1 MPHRQSGF
9 TIIELLIAISILSI
23 TILLTTGILAGVAKQ
38 YQRATYNTKLND
50 AARNVHSVIGDSI
63 SYGGTITA
71 ILGPTNGYNYFCAD
85 QIRYYWKTSSGS
97 AITTPSGLYRDNI
110 GCSVAPTDTAATVA
124 ENLLPVNGF
133 ITQLS
138 ISSSGLVYNIAT
150 TFKVGSPEMFTNPS
164 DIGAVDTFCL
174 PALRGGDFC
183 SQVSY
188 NSVVVKKVGSNL

>member
-1 MPHRQSGF
+1 MPHNERGF
-9 TIIELLIAISILSI
+9 TIVELMIAISILSI
-23 TILLTTGILAGVAKQ
+23 TVLLTTGILTGIAKQ

-50 AARNVHSVIGDSI
+50 ASRNVHSVIGDSI

-71 ILGPTNGYNYFCAD
+71 ILGPTNGYKYFCAD
-85 QIRYYWKTSSGS
+85 QIRYYWKTSTGS
-97 AITTPSGLYRDNI
+97 AISTPSGLYRDKIN
-110 GCSVAPTDTAATVA
+110 CDNAPTDTTAASA
-124 ENLLPVNGF
+124 ENMLPVNGF
-133 ITQLS
+133 VTQLS

-150 TFKVGSPEMFTNPS
+150 TFKVGSPEMFTDSNN
-164 DIGAVDTFCL
+164 IGGVDTFCR